1 MKTAK
6 EFVADCATAVV
17 ELFAQN
23 IADPSAKEIA
33 VKVYG
38 DDQYVSQGMI
48 EDVRKKLNK
57 IRAVLA
63 EDEYQTCALG
73 GLYYRKFRGPK
84 RRPQT
89 RDEAR
94 RCCGGKQEG
103 ILGLGVDTALDII
116 WRESKSWQAN
126 SGASKIGRALSDVR
140 TAVDN
145 GRLPEDN
152 GHQIVDEAGRLAQ
165 LKSVESPPQAIEAGT
180 AS

>member
-6 EFVADCATAVV
+6 EFIADCATAVV
-17 ELFAQN
+17 ELFAQE

-33 VKVYG
+33 VQVYG
-38 DDQYVSQGMI
+38 DGQYVSPGMI

-57 IRAVLA
+57 IRAILA
-63 EDEYQTCALG
+63 EDGYQTCALG

-84 RRPQT
+84 RQPQT

-94 RCCGGKQEG
+94 RCCSGKQDG
-103 ILGLGVDTALDII
+103 LLGLGVNTALDII

-126 SGASKIGRALSDVR
+126 SGASKIGHALGDVR
-140 TAVDN
+140 AAVN
-145 GRLPEDN
+145 GGRLPEDN
-152 GHQIVDEAGRLAQ
+152 GRRIADEAERLAQ
-165 LKSVESPPQAIEAGT
+165 WEPAKLSPQAIEAGA